1 MRFADKF
8 VLVGDH
14 FQLPPLVKSARARKG
29 GLDVSLFR
37 RLSEAHPHAVAEL
50 AYQYRMNEDIMKLS
64 NTLIYEDRLK
74 CGNEEVAAR
83 TLPVKGA
90 SATLDKLHVAGAI
103 DCKGK
108 ACWLK
113 DVLDPEY
120 ACFTGRLYLR
130 ELTYSRRRV
139 VFLDTDQ
146 VPAKESR
153 VGDLVQNEVEAS
165 LVQRL
170 VKTMVQGGV
179 KESQVG
185 VISLYRQQIK
195 LMSHLLDGHRDVEV
209 LTADRSQGRDKDC
222 IIISM
227 VRSND
232 SDSIGDLLKDW
243 RRLNVSFTRARSKL
257 IVIGSRRTLD
267 NTKLLQDFFELM
279 ERNSWIYK
287 LPKGAHT
294 SHDIRPSTPV
304 KRSLKRSAA
313 EMDKENDLVQPSS
326 QIPRKKARIEKSAG
340 VRRTALLKGRAVLKD
355 VMMDIQ
361 PI

>member
-1 MRFADKF
+1 M
-8 VLVGDH
+8 
-14 FQLPPLVKSARARKG
+14 
-29 GLDVSLFR
+29 
-37 RLSEAHPHAVAEL
+37 
-50 AYQYRMNEDIMKLS
+50 
-64 NTLIYEDRLK
+64 
-74 CGNEEVAAR
+74 
-83 TLPVKGA
+83 
-90 SATLDKLHVAGAI
+90 
-103 DCKGK
+103 
-108 ACWLK
+108 
-113 DVLDPEY
+113 
-120 ACFTGRLYLR
+120 
-130 ELTYSRRRV
+130 
-139 VFLDTDQ
+139 
-146 VPAKESR
+146 
-153 VGDLVQNEVEAS
+153 GDLVQNEVEAS

-179 KESQVG
+179 DETQIG

-195 LMSHLLDGHRDVEV
+195 LMSYLLEGNRGVEV

-257 IVIGSRRTLD
+257 VILGSRRTLD
-267 NTKLLQDFFELM
+267 NTKHLQEFFELM

-294 SHDIRPSTPV
+294 SHDMHPPTV
-304 KRSLKRSAA
+304 KKSLKRSAA
-313 EMDKENDLVQPSS
+313 EMDKENESPPSL
-326 QIPRKKARIEKSAG
+326 QIPRKRPRIEKFAG
-340 VRRTALLKGRAVLKD
+340 ARRTAVLKGRAVLKD